1 MLANLFIYSF
11 FNLNSDTLHL
21 GPSTAASMASSNI
34 EPHPES
40 FVFCDN
46 HSEDLVRFF
55 CNVCEV
61 SLCQQCW
68 DSDHVDWKTH
78 NVSMIGVNLEPQK
91 QIEMSLS
98 EYKTECDKMNS
109 LFSSNDWNM
118 IHQKVQTAEKEQK
131 LILKMNSVKQVETK
145 SETVRTL
152 LSSHKASFQDFKKK
166 VLSQF
171 EVMEQKY
178 ATIFG
183 EKLEDCDEEDSE
195 SVRSGSKPN
204 NDKQLSKRATDIEH
218 QPLSGFDRPQAL
230 HQSISQE
237 DGSGC
242 KTDKNTSA
250 MRTEDTEVRLERQKK
265 LVGVTKSEIGGTSK
279 FFVKASYNTYTREII
294 CLSRF
299 PDTIS
304 VIDCVKLQLTRQMDW
319 EEMRG
324 ASDEL
329 HDLTLDKNNNLYLSI
344 HSKRNYSK
352 KRVEIVNTKNFQK
365 TRALDTNGIINGEDK
380 KWFLC
385 AKNDTVLLA
394 VLDCNRERE
403 DYEKW
408 VSVTIYHNQ
417 MRRCTVPLSI
427 LNCNSAMSLQSAIA
441 MLNESTL
448 LISIDSRPLVVAV
461 VSLPT
466 NYITTQTSS
475 KSNFKSKKLSTKQP
489 GSVNIF
495 LLNYHNCCNS
505 LVWMPSEG
513 LNSSHPLNG
522 CLWAAG
528 FYDHTCHIYR
538 VDFEKEISKIEN
550 ETEKTLTKNELVRLE
565 KIESI
570 EPTDNLFAVH
580 CTVDDC
586 TIFAT
591 SLTKGRS
598 PLTTPVLLNL
608 QFKPET

>member
-1 MLANLFIYSF
+1 MLANLFIYLF
-11 FNLNSDTLHL
+11 FNLNSDTMHL

-34 EPHPES
+34 VSHPES

-98 EYKTECDKMNS
+98 EYKTECDKLNS

-118 IHQKVQTAEKEQK
+118 MHQKVQTAEKEQK

-145 SETVRTL
+145 SGTVRTL

-171 EVMEQKY
+171 EVMERKY

-230 HQSISQE
+230 HQSTSQ
-237 DGSGC
+237 
-242 KTDKNTSA
+242 TDKNTSA

-279 FFVKASYNTYTREII
+279 CFVKASYNTYTREII

-329 HDLTLDKNNNLYLSI
+329 HDLILDKNNNLYLSI
-344 HSKRNYSK
+344 RSKRNYSK
-352 KRVEIVNTKNFQK
+352 NRLEIVNTKNFQK
-365 TRALDTNGIINGEDK
+365 TRALDTNGIINGEDII
-380 KWFLC
+380 WFLC
-385 AKNDTVLLA
+385 AKNDTVVLA
-394 VLDCNRERE
+394 VLDCNRKRE
-403 DYEKW
+403 YNEKW

-417 MRRCTVPLSI
+417 MRRCTVPLNIISYI
-427 LNCNSAMSLQSAIA
+427 PAMSLQSAIT

-448 LISIDSRPLVVAV
+448 LISCDSRPLA
-461 VSLPT
+461 S
-466 NYITTQTSS
+466 
-475 KSNFKSKKLSTKQP
+475 
-489 GSVNIF
+489 
-495 LLNYHNCCNS
+495 
-505 LVWMPSEG
+505 
-513 LNSSHPLNG
+513 
-522 CLWAAG
+522 
-528 FYDHTCHIYR
+528 
-538 VDFEKEISKIEN
+538 
-550 ETEKTLTKNELVRLE
+550 
-565 KIESI
+565 
-570 EPTDNLFAVH
+570 
-580 CTVDDC
+580 
-586 TIFAT
+586 
-591 SLTKGRS
+591 
-598 PLTTPVLLNL
+598 
-608 QFKPET
+608 